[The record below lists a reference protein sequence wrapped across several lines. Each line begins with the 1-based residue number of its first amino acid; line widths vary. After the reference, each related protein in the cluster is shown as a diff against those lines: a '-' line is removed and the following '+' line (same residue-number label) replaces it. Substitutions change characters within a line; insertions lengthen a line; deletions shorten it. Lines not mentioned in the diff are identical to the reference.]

1 MSEPSERTPEPLAE
15 APAPRR
21 RARSRWLRV
30 GLPVLLGVLAAL
42 VFGVTTAT
50 ADLSLG
56 PHQARYDVTT
66 DSVVTVD
73 LGPLGTLQLDSP
85 LPLTLGVHVTV
96 EEIPDSFTAV
106 DAATTLQALSG
117 DLQGYLQF
125 FAGPQATVHDATQAL
140 VADAVWRSLG
150 AFAVLAA
157 LWCGGRWLM
166 GRARREE
173 VAERLAPHARQITGG
188 VLVMSLAL
196 GVLTSSLGQAGRPQS
211 EARASAVFDGT
222 PLEGARVT
230 GRLGGV
236 IDTYGGYVV
245 DAYRSNTEFY
255 DRAETALQVAWRERE
270 ELIAQAEAP
279 SGPSVRLDPGVPAPA
294 AAVDAA
300 GGEGVGEES
309 REEPG
314 EDVGDADAD
323 ADADAD
329 IDATPTPTPSTSPSP
344 SGEPS
349 KDAEP
354 VVLLVV
360 SDLHCNVGMAPV
372 IRSLAELSQ
381 AQVILDGGD
390 TTING
395 TAVEQYCVT
404 TFAQAA
410 PSGVPIVTSPGNHDS
425 RETSAMYARAGAT
438 VLSGEVVEVAGVR
451 ILGDRDPNET
461 RIGAGTSSADTETAA
476 EMGERLAQKACADPD
491 GVDLLLVHT
500 PRVGQAALD
509 EGCVPAQVSGH
520 MHRRAGPSMT
530 GEGVRYVSSSTAG
543 ASAGQ
548 ATVGPL
554 NGVAEMTVLRFDPDG
569 RRMLDY
575 QVVQIG
581 TDASVE
587 VGPRLAWPS
596 LSPLLSR
603 PRSPLLVPIG

>member
-1 MSEPSERTPEPLAE
+1 M
-15 APAPRR
+15 
-21 RARSRWLRV
+21 
-30 GLPVLLGVLAAL
+30 LGALIAL

-56 PHQARYDVTT
+56 PHEARYDVTT

-106 DAATTLQALSG
+106 DAATTLEVLSG

-140 VADAVWRSLG
+140 LTDAVRRSLG
-150 AFAVLAA
+150 AFAVLALA
-157 LWCGGRWLM
+157 WWGGRWLM
-166 GRARREE
+166 GRGRREE
-173 VAERLAPHARQITGG
+173 LAERVAPHARQITGG
-188 VLVMSLAL
+188 VLVVSLGL
-196 GVLTSSLGQAGRPQS
+196 GVLTSSLGEAARPQP
-211 EARASAVFDGT
+211 EARVSSVFDGT

-245 DAYRSNTEFY
+245 DAYRSNTAFY
-255 DRAETALQVAWRERE
+255 DQAESALQVAWRERE
-270 ELIAQAEAP
+270 TLIEQAQAQA
-279 SGPSVRLDPGVPAPA
+279 GPSVRLNAGVPAA
-294 AAVDAA
+294 EQNLDEGA
-300 GGEGVGEES
+300 GEATGEAEGEEGATPS
-309 REEPG
+309 PT
-314 EDVGDADAD
+314 
-323 ADADAD
+323 
-329 IDATPTPTPSTSPSP
+329 ATPTPSEDAAERS
-344 SGEPS
+344 EPIT
-349 KDAEP
+349 
-354 VVLLVV
+354 LVV
-360 SDLHCNVGMAPV
+360 ISDLHCNVGMAPV

-381 AQVILDGGD
+381 AQVILDAGD

-410 PSGVPIVTSPGNHDS
+410 PAGVPIVTSPGNHDS

-438 VLSGEVVEVAGVR
+438 VLSGEVVEVAGLR

-476 EMGERLAQKACADPD
+476 EMGARLAETACADPD
-491 GVDLLLVHT
+491 GVDLLLIHT

-520 MHRRAGPSMT
+520 MHRRSGPSMT

-543 ASAGQ
+543 ASSGQ

-554 NGVAEMTVLRFDPDG
+554 NGIAEMTVLRFDPDD
-569 RRMLDY
+569 RRLLDY
-575 QVVQIG
+575 QVVQVG

-587 VGPRLAWPS
+587 VGPRVAWPS
-596 LSPLLSR
+596 LSPLLTR
-603 PRSPLLVPIG
+603 PRSPLLVPLG

>member
-1 MSEPSERTPEPLAE
+1 MSEPSAPSERTPEPLADATE
-15 APAPRR
+15 PARGR
-21 RARSRWLRV
+21 RSRWLRV
-30 GLPVLLGVLAAL
+30 GLPALVGALLAV

-56 PHQARYDVTT
+56 PHEARYDVTT
-66 DSVVTVD
+66 DSLVTVD
-73 LGPLGTLQLDSP
+73 LGPLGTLELDSP

-140 VADAVWRSLG
+140 LTDAARRTIG
-150 AFAVLAA
+150 AFALLAA
-157 LWCGGRWLM
+157 VWWGGRWLM
-166 GRARREE
+166 GQSRREE
-173 VAERLAPHARQITGG
+173 LAGRLAPHARQVTGG
-188 VLVMSLAL
+188 VLVVSLGL
-196 GVLTSSLGQAGRPQS
+196 GVLTSSLGEAARPQP
-211 EARASAVFDGT
+211 EARVSRVFDGT

-255 DRAETALQVAWRERE
+255 DQAESALHVAWRERE
-270 ELIAQAEAP
+270 ELLEQAEAP
-279 SGPSVRLDPGVPAPA
+279 SGPSVRLDPGVPAPD
-294 AAVDAA
+294 VTDDDA
-300 GGEGVGEES
+300 GG
-309 REEPG
+309 
-314 EDVGDADAD
+314 DATA
-323 ADADAD
+323 
-329 IDATPTPTPSTSPSP
+329 DATPSASPSATASPTPTASEESDEES
-344 SGEPS
+344 EPT
-349 KDAEP
+349 
-354 VVLLVV
+354 VLLVV

-381 AQVILDGGD
+381 AEVILDAGD
-390 TTING
+390 TTVNG

-410 PSGVPIVTSPGNHDS
+410 PTGVPIVTSPGNHDS

-438 VLSGEVVEVAGVR
+438 VLSGEVVEVAGLR

-461 RIGAGTSSADTETAA
+461 RIGAGTSSADVETAS
-476 EMGERLAQKACADPD
+476 EMGARLAETACADPD

-520 MHRRAGPSMT
+520 LHRRGGPSMT

-543 ASAGQ
+543 ASLGQ

-554 NGVAEMTVLRFDPDG
+554 NGVAEMTLLRFDPDS

-575 QVVQIG
+575 QVVQVG
-581 TDASVE
+581 TDASVV
-587 VGPRLAWPS
+587 VGPRVAWPS
-596 LSPLLSR
+596 LSPLLTR
-603 PRSPLLVPIG
+603 PRSPLLVPLN